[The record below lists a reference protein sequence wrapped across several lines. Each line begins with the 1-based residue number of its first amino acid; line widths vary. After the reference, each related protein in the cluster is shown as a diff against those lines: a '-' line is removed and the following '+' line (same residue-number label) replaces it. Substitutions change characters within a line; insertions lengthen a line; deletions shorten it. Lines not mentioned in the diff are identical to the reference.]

1 MTDTDDAGRPPLHG
15 VALTKQVVRP
25 GGLWSEVLVV
35 ARTGSTNTDCAAR
48 ARAGAPEG
56 LVLAAEEQTAGR
68 GRLGRTWLSP
78 PRAALTFSV
87 LLRPAGVPPA
97 RRGWLPLL
105 AGVATAI
112 AVRHVSGLDARLKW
126 PNDLLLGPRKLAG
139 ILAEQS
145 GDAVIVGI
153 GVNVSAARA
162 ELPVTGAASLP
173 GTSLPGTSL
182 PGTSLP
188 GTALPTASP
197 PDAALPATSLL
208 LEGSASLDRERLLR
222 DILAEIERW
231 YRAWRGTEIP
241 GDPQASGVRA
251 AYLGLCSTVGGDV
264 QAELPAGNIIC
275 GTAAGIDADGRLI
288 VRTPEGEVAV
298 GAGDV
303 WHLR

>member
-1 MTDTDDAGRPPLHG
+1 MTDTDHAERPPLDG

-35 ARTGSTNTDCAAR
+35 ERTGSTNTDCAAR

-87 LLRPAGVPPA
+87 LLRPAGVPPV

-105 AGVATAI
+105 AGVAAAT
-112 AVRHVSGLDARLKW
+112 AVRHVSGLDVRLKW

-162 ELPVTGAASLP
+162 ELPVTGAA
-173 GTSLPGTSL
+173 
-182 PGTSLP
+182 
-188 GTALPTASP
+188 
-197 PDAALPATSLL
+197 ALPATSLL

-222 DILAEIERW
+222 EILAEIERW
-231 YRAWRGTEIP
+231 YQAWRGTEIP
-241 GDPQASGVRA
+241 GDPQASGLRA
-251 AYLGLCSTVGGDV
+251 AYLGLCSTVGRDV
-264 QAELPAGNIIC
+264 RAELPAGNVIR
-275 GTAAGIDADGRLI
+275 GTAAGIDTDGRLI

-298 GAGDV
+298 SAGDV
-303 WHLR
+303 RHLR

>member
-1 MTDTDDAGRPPLHG
+1 MTDTDDAERPPLNS

-105 AGVATAI
+105 AGVATAT

-126 PNDLLLGPRKLAG
+126 PNDLLIGPRKLAG

-162 ELPVTGAASLP
+162 ELPVTGAAALPGAALP
-173 GTSLPGTSL
+173 GTS
-182 PGTSLP
+182 
-188 GTALPTASP
+188 
-197 PDAALPATSLL
+197 LPATSLL

-222 DILAEIERW
+222 EILAEIERW

-241 GDPQASGVRA
+241 GDPQASGLRA
-251 AYLGLCSTVGGDV
+251 AYLGLCSTVGRDV
-264 QAELPAGNIIC
+264 QAELSAGNIIR

-303 WHLR
+303 RHLR

>member
-1 MTDTDDAGRPPLHG
+1 MTDTDDAERLPLNG
-15 VALTKQVVRP
+15 VALTKQVVQP

-87 LLRPAGVPPA
+87 LLRPASVPPA

-105 AGVATAI
+105 AGVATAT
-112 AVRHVSGLDARLKW
+112 AVRHVSGLDAWLKW

-162 ELPVTGAASLP
+162 ELPVTGAA
-173 GTSLPGTSL
+173 
-182 PGTSLP
+182 
-188 GTALPTASP
+188 
-197 PDAALPATSLL
+197 ALPATSLL

-222 DILAEIERW
+222 EILAEIERW
-231 YRAWRGTEIP
+231 YPAWRGTEIP
-241 GDPQASGVRA
+241 GDPQASGLRA
-251 AYLGLCSTVGGDV
+251 AYLGLCSTVGRHV
-264 QAELPAGNIIC
+264 RAELPAGNVIR
-275 GTAAGIDADGRLI
+275 GTAVGLDTDGRLI

-303 WHLR
+303 RHLR

>member
-1 MTDTDDAGRPPLHG
+1 MTDTDDAERPPLNG
-15 VALTKQVVRP
+15 VALTKQVVHP

-87 LLRPAGVPPA
+87 LLRPASVPPA

-105 AGVATAI
+105 AGVATAT
-112 AVRHVSGLDARLKW
+112 AVRHICGLDARLKW

-162 ELPVTGAASLP
+162 ELPVTDAASLP
-173 GTSLPGTSL
+173 
-182 PGTSLP
+182 
-188 GTALPTASP
+188 AAS
-197 PDAALPATSLL
+197 LPATSLL

-222 DILAEIERW
+222 EILAEIERW

-241 GDPQASGVRA
+241 GDPQASGLRA
-251 AYLGLCSTVGGDV
+251 AYLGLCSTVGRDV
-264 QAELPAGNIIC
+264 RAELPAGNVIR
-275 GTAAGIDADGRLI
+275 GTAAGINTDGQLI
-288 VRTPEGEVAV
+288 VRTREGEVAV

-303 WHLR
+303 QHLR

>member
-1 MTDTDDAGRPPLHG
+1 MTDTDDAERPPLNS

-105 AGVATAI
+105 AGVATAT

-162 ELPVTGAASLP
+162 ELPVTGA
-173 GTSLPGTSL
+173 
-182 PGTSLP
+182 
-188 GTALPTASP
+188 P
-197 PDAALPATSLL
+197 PLSAGRLLAAGATSLL

-222 DILAEIERW
+222 EILAEIERW

-241 GDPQASGVRA
+241 GDPQASGLRA
-251 AYLGLCSTVGGDV
+251 AYLGLCSTVGRDV
-264 QAELPAGNIIC
+264 QAELSAGNIIR

-303 WHLR
+303 RHLR

>member
-1 MTDTDDAGRPPLHG
+1 MTDTDDAERPPLNS

-105 AGVATAI
+105 AGVATAT

-162 ELPVTGAASLP
+162 ELPVTAA
-173 GTSLPGTSL
+173 
-182 PGTSLP
+182 
-188 GTALPTASP
+188 AV
-197 PDAALPATSLL
+197 LPAAAAA
-208 LEGSASLDRERLLR
+208 GR
-222 DILAEIERW
+222 
-231 YRAWRGTEIP
+231 
-241 GDPQASGVRA
+241 RA
-251 AYLGLCSTVGGDV
+251 AG
-264 QAELPAGNIIC
+264 
-275 GTAAGIDADGRLI
+275 
-288 VRTPEGEVAV
+288 
-298 GAGDV
+298 
-303 WHLR
+303 

>member
-1 MTDTDDAGRPPLHG
+1 MTDTDDAERPPLNS

-105 AGVATAI
+105 AGVATAT

-162 ELPVTGAASLP
+162 ELPVTGAAALP
-173 GTSLPGTSL
+173 GTCCCWAP
-182 PGTSLP
+182 
-188 GTALPTASP
+188 AL
-197 PDAALPATSLL
+197 LGTSLL

-222 DILAEIERW
+222 EILAEIERW

-241 GDPQASGVRA
+241 GDPQASGLRA
-251 AYLGLCSTVGGDV
+251 AYLGLCSTVGRDV
-264 QAELPAGNIIC
+264 QAELSAGNIIR

-303 WHLR
+303 RHLR

>member
-1 MTDTDDAGRPPLHG
+1 MTDTDDAERPPLSS

-105 AGVATAI
+105 AGVATAT

-126 PNDLLLGPRKLAG
+126 PNDLVLGPRKLAG

-153 GVNVSAARA
+153 GVNVSATRA
-162 ELPVTGAASLP
+162 ELPVTGAAALPAAAPPGSLP
-173 GTSLPGTSL
+173 CR
-182 PGTSLP
+182 
-188 GTALPTASP
+188 
-197 PDAALPATSLL
+197 AALP
-208 LEGSASLDRERLLR
+208 RR
-222 DILAEIERW
+222 
-231 YRAWRGTEIP
+231 RA
-241 GDPQASGVRA
+241 
-251 AYLGLCSTVGGDV
+251 
-264 QAELPAGNIIC
+264 LPAGRR
-275 GTAAGIDADGRLI
+275 AAGSSAGHFPAAGGFGQPGPGMAASRDPGRDRPL
-288 VRTPEGEVAV
+288 VPSVA
-298 GAGDV
+298 
-303 WHLR
+303 

>member
-1 MTDTDDAGRPPLHG
+1 MTDTDDAERPPLDS

-56 LVLAAEEQTAGR
+56 LVLAAEEQAAGR

-97 RRGWLPLL
+97 QRGWLPLL
-105 AGVATAI
+105 AGVATAT

-126 PNDLLLGPRKLAG
+126 PNDLLIGPRKLAG

-162 ELPVTGAASLP
+162 ELPVTGAAALP

-182 PGTSLP
+182 PAPSHPSSLPHLPAAGGFGQPGP
-188 GTALPTASP
+188 GTAASRDP
-197 PDAALPATSLL
+197 GRDRALVPSV
-208 LEGSASLDRERLLR
+208 
-222 DILAEIERW
+222 
-231 YRAWRGTEIP
+231 AWRG
-241 GDPQASGVRA
+241 DPR
-251 AYLGLCSTVGGDV
+251 
-264 QAELPAGNIIC
+264 
-275 GTAAGIDADGRLI
+275 
-288 VRTPEGEVAV
+288 
-298 GAGDV
+298 
-303 WHLR
+303 

>member
-1 MTDTDDAGRPPLHG
+1 MTDTDDAERPRLDI

-35 ARTGSTNTDCAAR
+35 ARTCSTNTDCAAR

-105 AGVATAI
+105 AGVATAT

-162 ELPVTGAASLP
+162 ELPVTGATA
-173 GTSLPGTSL
+173 
-182 PGTSLP
+182 LP
-188 GTALPTASP
+188 GTALPGTALP
-197 PDAALPATSLL
+197 AASLPAAVLPATSLL

-222 DILAEIERW
+222 EILAEIERW
-231 YRAWRGTEIP
+231 YRAWRGNEIP
-241 GDPQASGVRA
+241 GDPQASGLRA
-251 AYLGLCSTVGGDV
+251 AYLGLCSTVGRDV
-264 QAELPAGNIIC
+264 QAELPAGNIIR
-275 GTAAGIDADGRLI
+275 GTAAGVDADGRLI
-288 VRTPEGEVAV
+288 VRTAEGEVAV

-303 WHLR
+303 RHLR

>member
-1 MTDTDDAGRPPLHG
+1 MTDTDDAERPPLNS

-105 AGVATAI
+105 AGVATAT

-162 ELPVTGAASLP
+162 ELPVTAA
-173 GTSLPGTSL
+173 
-182 PGTSLP
+182 
-188 GTALPTASP
+188 
-197 PDAALPATSLL
+197 AALPAAAAAGRRAAAAALPALPCCWRVRPAWTGNGCFARSWPRS
-208 LEGSASLDRERLLR
+208 SA
-222 DILAEIERW
+222 
-231 YRAWRGTEIP
+231 GTER
-241 GDPQASGVRA
+241 GVARR
-251 AYLGLCSTVGGDV
+251 SPVIRR
-264 QAELPAGNIIC
+264 PAGS
-275 GTAAGIDADGRLI
+275 
-288 VRTPEGEVAV
+288 VPRTWAS
-298 GAGDV
+298 A
-303 WHLR
+303 RR

>member
-1 MTDTDDAGRPPLHG
+1 MTDTDDAGRPPLNS
-15 VALTKQVVRP
+15 VALTKQVVRL

-105 AGVATAI
+105 AGVATAT

-162 ELPVTGAASLP
+162 ELPVTGATA
-173 GTSLPGTSL
+173 
-182 PGTSLP
+182 LP
-188 GTALPTASP
+188 GTALPGTALP
-197 PDAALPATSLL
+197 GTALPAASLPAAVLPATSLL

-222 DILAEIERW
+222 EILAEIERW
-231 YRAWRGTEIP
+231 YRAWRGNEIL
-241 GDPQASGVRA
+241 GDPQASGLRA
-251 AYLGLCSTVGGDV
+251 AYLGLCSTVGRDV
-264 QAELPAGNIIC
+264 QAELPAGNIIR
-275 GTAAGIDADGRLI
+275 GTAAGVDADGRLI
-288 VRTPEGEVAV
+288 VRTAEGEVAV

-303 WHLR
+303 RHLR

>member
-1 MTDTDDAGRPPLHG
+1 MTDTDYAERPPLNS

-35 ARTGSTNTDCAAR
+35 ARTGSTNTDCAGR

-56 LVLAAEEQTAGR
+56 LVLAAEEQAAGR

-105 AGVATAI
+105 AGVATAT
-112 AVRHVSGLDARLKW
+112 AVQHVSGLDARLKW

-162 ELPVTGAASLP
+162 ELPVTGAA
-173 GTSLPGTSL
+173 
-182 PGTSLP
+182 
-188 GTALPTASP
+188 ALPA
-197 PDAALPATSLL
+197 AALPATSLL

-222 DILAEIERW
+222 EILAEIERW

-241 GDPQASGVRA
+241 GDPQASGLRA
-251 AYLGLCSTVGGDV
+251 AYLGLCSTVGRDV
-264 QAELPAGNIIC
+264 QAELPAGNIIR

-303 WHLR
+303 RHLR

>member
-1 MTDTDDAGRPPLHG
+1 MVIEMTDTDHPERPPLDG

-25 GGLWSEVLVV
+25 DGLWREVLVV
-35 ARTGSTNTDCAAR
+35 ERTGSTNTDCAAR

-68 GRLGRTWLSP
+68 GRLCRTWLSP

-105 AGVATAI
+105 AGVATAT

-126 PNDLLLGPRKLAG
+126 PNDLLLGPGKLAG

-162 ELPVTGAASLP
+162 ELPVTAAAVLP
-173 GTSLPGTSL
+173 AAVLPAAVL
-182 PGTSLP
+182 PAAVLP
-188 GTALPTASP
+188 
-197 PDAALPATSLL
+197 AAVLPATSLL

-222 DILAEIERW
+222 EILAEIERW

-241 GDPQASGVRA
+241 GDPQASGLRA
-251 AYLGLCSTVGGDV
+251 AYLGLCSTVGRDV
-264 QAELPAGNIIC
+264 QAELSAGNIIR

-303 WHLR
+303 RHIR

>member
-1 MTDTDDAGRPPLHG
+1 MTDTDDAERPPLSS

-25 GGLWSEVLVV
+25 GGLWSEVLVM

-105 AGVATAI
+105 AGVATAT

-153 GVNVSAARA
+153 GVNVSATRA
-162 ELPVTGAASLP
+162 ELPVTGAAALPAAASPGPSLP
-173 GTSLPGTSL
+173 AA
-182 PGTSLP
+182 
-188 GTALPTASP
+188 ALPAAAP
-197 PDAALPATSLL
+197 PAVSLPATSLL
-208 LEGSASLDRERLLR
+208 LEGSASLDREWLLR
-222 DILAEIERW
+222 EILAEIDRW
-231 YRAWRGTEIP
+231 YRAWRGTEVP
-241 GDPQASGVRA
+241 GDPQASGLRA
-251 AYLGLCSTVGGDV
+251 AYLGLCSTVGRDV
-264 QAELPAGNIIC
+264 RAELPAGNVIR

-303 WHLR
+303 RHLR